1 MAFRQQFGQ
10 ESENV
15 NFTPLKNAS
24 TFKFYKTKIP
34 KTLSITK
41 KIIYFPSTLMS
52 TNKGVGAPNLIVSLT
67 YVVSYI
73 PFNP

>member
-34 KTLSITK
+34 KTLSYTK
-41 KIIYFPSTLMS
+41 TCSKEYELIGRAKEYELMI
-52 TNKGVGAPNLIVSLT
+52 NRFKRVGYSQIEK
-67 YVVSYI
+67 
-73 PFNP
+73 